1 METAA
6 LFIISYLKIF
16 SRETTSENTATAT
29 AKVYVGFLVAS
40 MIWVI

>member
-6 LFIISYLKIF
+6 LFIMSYLKIF
-16 SRETTSENTATAT
+16 YRETSSENTAT

-40 MIWVI
+40 MNWVI